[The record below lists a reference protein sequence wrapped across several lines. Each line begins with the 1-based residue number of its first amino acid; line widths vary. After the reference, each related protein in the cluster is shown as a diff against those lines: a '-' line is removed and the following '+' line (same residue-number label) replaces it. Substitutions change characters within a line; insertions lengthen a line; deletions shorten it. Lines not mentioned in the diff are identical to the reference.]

1 VRYLVVR
8 RRQEKL
14 SQGVGMML
22 GMEAMPMSP
31 WFGWWGQQLCT
42 ACRRLGLLAPSF
54 QSPPAIE
61 GADRT
66 LRRTTDGRG
75 VVISVRLWPRPLARI
90 RGDMIDGILAANGLR
105 GARADDV
112 RRQLE
117 EVVPVPD
124 DGQAA

>member
-1 VRYLVVR
+1 
-8 RRQEKL
+8 
-14 SQGVGMML
+14 
-22 GMEAMPMSP
+22 MEPMAISP
-31 WFGWWGQQLCT
+31 WFGWWGQQLCAT
-42 ACRRLGLLAPSF
+42 CRRLGLLVPSF

-75 VVISVRLWPRPLARI
+75 VVIAVRLWPRPLARI
-90 RGDMIDGILAANGLR
+90 RDDMVDGIVAANGLR
-105 GARADDV
+105 GDRAAEV
-112 RRQLE
+112 RWLLE